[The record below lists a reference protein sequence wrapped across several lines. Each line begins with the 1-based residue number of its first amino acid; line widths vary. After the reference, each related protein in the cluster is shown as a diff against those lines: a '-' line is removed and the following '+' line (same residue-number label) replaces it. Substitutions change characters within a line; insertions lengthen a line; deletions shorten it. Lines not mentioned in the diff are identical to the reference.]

1 MTGLKEIRT
10 RIASVKSTRKIT
22 SAMKMVAAARLR
34 KTQDRII
41 QLRPYTSKLDEILKG
56 LQYALEGNTQHPLI
70 EDRNPDK
77 VLLVL
82 LTSNRGLCGGFN
94 ANAMKHAVNL
104 AQTTYT
110 SQLKAGNLFFY
121 CIGRKGNE
129 YLEFKGYQIY
139 KNNNEIYDNLN
150 FQATGAISEELM
162 EKFTE
167 GEFDRIDFIYNQ
179 FKNAVVQ
186 NLTIETFLPLKFE
199 TAEPK
204 GKNFNYIFEP
214 DADYLIRKLIPRTLK
229 IKVFK
234 IILDSYTSEQGARMT
249 AMHQATDNASDLI
262 RELTLHYN
270 KARQAAITKEL
281 LDIVGGAE
289 ALR

>member
-204 GKNFNYIFEP
+204 GRNFNYIFEP